1 MLICSTEIHVLPI
14 MMMVM
19 LLQVLGCVLLKLLP
33 EYKDA
38 VIIR

>member
-1 MLICSTEIHVLPI
+1 MLICSTEIPVMPI
-14 MMMVM
+14 MMMIM
-19 LLQVLGCVLLKLLP
+19 LQVLGCVLLKLLP

>member
-1 MLICSTEIHVLPI
+1 MFNREFCHSNRIVMMI
-14 MMMVM
+14 M
-19 LLQVLGCVLLKLLP
+19 LQVLGCVLLKLLP

>member
-1 MLICSTEIHVLPI
+1 MFNRDVRPI
-14 MMMVM
+14 ILMMVM
-19 LLQVLGCVLLKLLP
+19 LQVLGCVLLKLLP